1 MKHLLSKPYAPIVA
15 VIWNILLVY
24 VVYQIARLAYFF
36 ENAQLLHYNSDVF
49 SGGLLFDTSAIV
61 YTNALYVVLMIAVG
75 AFTLKGQKAL
85 KWLYLIINGLALAIN
100 LTLPAPG

>member
-36 ENAQLLHYNSDVF
+36 ENAQLLH
-49 SGGLLFDTSAIV
+49 
-61 YTNALYVVLMIAVG
+61 
-75 AFTLKGQKAL
+75 
-85 KWLYLIINGLALAIN
+85 
-100 LTLPAPG
+100 